1 MTNKEGDKMRKRIV
15 IILVI
20 VLMNI
25 SINWL
30 NYRVYGA
37 PAGAQMNGNQ
47 SGLGEIVG
55 GIVENITE
63 STNNTLGNGDGSLDK
78 VMKGAEDFLKIGSH
92 SPLDN
97 DELKKTSNILFN
109 ILLGIAM
116 IVAVIVGMI
125 IGIRFM
131 VASVDEKAKI
141 KEQLL
146 PYAVGCGVV
155 FGAFGI
161 WKLAITILATW

>member
-1 MTNKEGDKMRKRIV
+1 MMKKIV
-15 IILVI
+15 SIIVVI
-20 VLMNI
+20 MFLSI
-25 SINWL
+25 SIVP
-30 NYRVYGA
+30 VYAVPSPATSSSSGA
-37 PAGAQMNGNQ
+37 DG
-47 SGLGEIVG
+47 
-55 GIVENITE
+55 T
-63 STNNTLGNGDGSLDK
+63 STDGDSSLDK

-92 SPLDN
+92 SPVDN